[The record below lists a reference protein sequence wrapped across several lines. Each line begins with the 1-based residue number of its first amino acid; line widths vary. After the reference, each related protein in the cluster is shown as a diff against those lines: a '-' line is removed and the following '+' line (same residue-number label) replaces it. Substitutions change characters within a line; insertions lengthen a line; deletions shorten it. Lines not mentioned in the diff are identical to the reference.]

1 VVAAAV
7 LAAVLFA
14 VLALRPGTGG
24 VSDATAAPAAVE
36 DGVLV
41 PYLRFGG
48 TATVQARPDRADL
61 TVISRVE
68 AATARAALRGAGA
81 RHRAVLARLKALGI
95 PAADLQTASTS
106 VEEERRKGRV
116 LFVAVVA
123 TNVTVRDVD
132 AVGRVVTEASEEG
145 ATISGPSFT
154 LENRRAAYD
163 DALAKAIGDARAKA
177 EASLGPDRRPRRGR
191 RLRRRPA
198 GIADRDEHRGR
209 RRHGD
214 RGGGQGRPRRA
225 RADHRRRV
233 RRGDVLL
240 RAVDGRHGA
249 AMGRY
254 SPAMAAPVVTL
265 LTDFGLQDAFA
276 GVMEGV
282 ILREAPE
289 ARVIHLTHGIRPQA
303 VLLGALALA
312 GAVPYTPVGVHVAV
326 VDPGVGSERRAI
338 VIVTGMDAVSSVRQR
353 PAPARGGA
361 DGRRRGRLGDRRR
374 TPLPAPRLPHLPR
387 RDVFAPVAARL
398 ASGLD
403 PGRVGPQVKPGSWP
417 GWRSRRR
424 RPDRAG
430 CAPPS

>member
-177 EASLGPDRRPRRGR
+177 EASLGQIGGR
-191 RLRRRPA
+191 A
-198 GIADRDEHRGR
+198 
-209 RRHGD
+209 
-214 RGGGQGRPRRA
+214 
-225 RADHRRRV
+225 
-233 RRGDVLL
+233 
-240 RAVDGRHGA
+240 
-249 AMGRY
+249 
-254 SPAMAAPVVTL
+254 
-265 LTDFGLQDAFA
+265 
-276 GVMEGV
+276 
-282 ILREAPE
+282 
-289 ARVIHLTHGIRPQA
+289 
-303 VLLGALALA
+303 
-312 GAVPYTPVGVHVAV
+312 VAV
-326 VDPGVGSERRAI
+326 VSVDDQPGSPIAMS
-338 VIVTGMDAVSSVRQR
+338 TA
-353 PAPARGGA
+353 GGA
-361 DGRRRGRLGDRRR
+361 DMATEEAGR
-374 TPLPAPRLPHLPR
+374 A
-387 RDVFAPVAARL
+387 VPVE
-398 ASGLD
+398 
-403 PGRVGPQVKPGSWP
+403 PGRITVDAFVVVTFSYE
-417 GWRSRRR
+417 R
-424 RPDRAG
+424 
-430 CAPPS
+430 